1 LSAGTPTPG
10 SAYADAGVDVGLA
23 GQAVRGLV
31 EVLDSIDPGRPR
43 LSLVDS
49 GQYAA
54 VLKLTDELGLALST
68 DSVGSKV
75 IVAEQTGRFDTIGID
90 CIAMNVNDLVCVG
103 ARPLALLDYIAVE
116 RADPAILREIAF
128 GLKAGAEEAG
138 IEIPGGEVCQVP
150 ELLRGHPSPTGF
162 DLVGSCVG
170 TVALDAIVTGAD
182 CAAGDVLIGLPSTGL
197 HSNGYTLARRALLAD
212 GGLRLDDTPPEL
224 GGSTVGETLIE
235 PTAIYVRGVL
245 ALLDSDVPVH
255 GLAHITGDG
264 VLNLLRL
271 AAPVGYRIEEPLRPP
286 PVFELLARL
295 GGVEAP
301 EMWEVFNMGCGFVAV
316 VPEDRAQDAVAL
328 LGERHPG
335 VARIGTVTDE
345 AGRVALPGLGLDGDR
360 RGLRASP

>member
-1 LSAGTPTPG
+1 VSATSGG
-10 SAYADAGVDVGLA
+10 AYAGAGVDAGLA
-23 GQAVRGLV
+23 GDAVRGLV
-31 EVLDSIDPGRPR
+31 EVLDAIDPGRPK
-43 LSLVDS
+43 LSIVES

-54 VLKLTDELGLALST
+54 VLKLGPDLGLALST

-90 CIAMNVNDLVCVG
+90 CVAMNVNDLVCVG
-103 ARPLALLDYIAVE
+103 ARPVALLDYIAVE
-116 RADPAILREIAF
+116 RADPAMLREIAI

-170 TVALDAIVTGAD
+170 TVSLDAIVTGSE
-182 CAAGDVLIGLPSTGL
+182 CAPGDALVGVPATGL

-212 GGLRLDDTPPEL
+212 GALRLDDAPPEL
-224 GGSTVGETLIE
+224 GGPTVGDALIE
-235 PTAIYVRGVL
+235 PTAIYVRAAL
-245 ALLDSDVPVH
+245 ALLESDVPVH

-271 AAPVGYRIEEPLRPP
+271 DSPVGYCIDSPL
-286 PVFELLARL
+286 PVLPIFDLVGRL
-295 GGVEAP
+295 GAVEAA

-316 VPEDRAQDAVAL
+316 VPDERSQDAIAI

-335 VARIGTVTDE
+335 TARIGTVTDE
-345 AGRVALPGLGLDGDR
+345 AGKVSLPGLGLTGDR
-360 RGLRASP
+360 DGLRSVA